1 MQLERVILILFE
13 WIKGLSKMSENNNTT
28 ENKTEDGGAMPSL
41 NDLSKNKPLGIPE
54 GQKKPK
60 SNVSKL
66 IFVGLLVI
74 GFVFV
79 IGGLVLYQKHKAKAA
94 PHEKTAIAVKKTPW
108 ADKNKALQNES
119 IEDIKTAE
127 LKQQAEDIKTADLK
141 KQAEDAAA
149 ADKAATDQKAYVA
162 AHPAGAAGTPA
173 AGSPVALAQTPHDR
187 KMTGDALFDISA
199 SNKKGDGATDKL
211 TSLIGGIGQ
220 PSAATAVS
228 GLFPQAQA
236 QPVQQNGIAAQLQ
249 PTSLAN
255 GKVGR
260 LSNLDYLLKRGTV
273 IPCALKTG
281 IDTTLAGFV
290 LCSVTND
297 VYSANDKTLLI
308 ERGASIFGEQQSSVK
323 HGQARVFVLWTRI
336 DNPDG
341 TYAELD
347 SPATDAMGFNGIG
360 GYVDSHF
367 GARFGAAIMI
377 SLIKDVADFVTA
389 KSTGNTNSTAP
400 TYSNTSSAASSMGQE
415 VLKTTLSIPPT
426 LTVNPATIVNVL
438 VARDL
443 PFDSLYKVIK

>member
-1 MQLERVILILFE
+1 
-13 WIKGLSKMSENNNTT
+13 MSENNNTT

-41 NDLSKNKPLGIPE
+41 NDMSKNKSLGIPE
-54 GQKKPK
+54 GQKKSK

-66 IFVGLLVI
+66 VFVGLLVI

-79 IGGLVLYQKHKAKAA
+79 IGGLVFYQKHKAKAA
-94 PHEKTAIAVKKTPW
+94 PQEKTAIAVKKTPW
-108 ADKNKALQNES
+108 ADKNQALENKS

-127 LKQQAEDIKTADLK
+127 LK

-149 ADKAATDQKAYVA
+149 ADKAATDQKAYDA

-173 AGSPVALAQTPHDR
+173 AGAPASSPAAALVQTPHDR
-187 KMTGDALFDISA
+187 KMTGDALFDTSPP
-199 SNKKGDGATDKL
+199 NKKGESPTDKP
-211 TSLIGGIGQ
+211 TSFIGGNGQ
-220 PSAATAVS
+220 PSAATAGS
-228 GLFPQAQA
+228 GFFPQAQA
-236 QPVQQNGIAAQLQ
+236 QPAQQNGIAAQLQ
-249 PTSLAN
+249 PTSLTN

-323 HGQARVFVLWTRI
+323 QGQARVFVLWTRI

-360 GYVDSHF
+360 GYVDNHF
-367 GARFGAAIMI
+367 GARFGAAILI
-377 SLIKDVADFVTA
+377 SMIKDVADFVRTQA
-389 KSTGNTNSTAP
+389 TNNQNSTAP
-400 TYSNTSSAASSMGQE
+400 TYTNTTSGASSMGQE
-415 VLKTTLSIPPT
+415 VLKNTVNIPPT